1 MSPIGAAVSA
11 PLAAAGAP
19 DDRDKDRRRS
29 PDRRDDRRRDDY
41 RRDYGM
47 CVCMYVMCVC
57 AYRECMHARMCVCV
71 CWNVCM
77 QAAVALS
84 TPITMTLVVA

>member
-1 MSPIGAAVSA
+1 MSA

-19 DDRDKDRRRS
+19 DGRDKDRRRS

-57 AYRECMHARMCVCV
+57 VHTASVCMHACVFVYAGMYV
-71 CWNVCM
+71 CRPPS
-77 QAAVALS
+77 QSRA
-84 TPITMTLVVA
+84 PR